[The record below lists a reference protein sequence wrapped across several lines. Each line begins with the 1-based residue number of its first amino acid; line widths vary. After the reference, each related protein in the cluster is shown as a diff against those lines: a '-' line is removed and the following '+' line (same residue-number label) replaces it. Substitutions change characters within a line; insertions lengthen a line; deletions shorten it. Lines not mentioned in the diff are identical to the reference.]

1 MEDPNKIPT
10 LMWSPPRPAVEA
22 RRIRNAASN
31 QAARAR
37 ETPEACAVRRQQNAI
52 RMEVFRGQESEE
64 KAAER
69 KARNAQAMQAA
80 RARETPDQTA
90 ARRAQNAARMVA
102 LRARETPEQRAAR
115 RSLNAARMQASG
127 RTVHFQIPA
136 KSSTTEASRAK
147 EALHDTAESVG
158 MKVLMNDEVMR
169 RAVIAAHRQPL
180 KKRKDREILIMDL
193 DRQDGQR
200 QHVVERA
207 EVTSTGLSP
216 QGNVM
221 ENREAANKFSFEVE

>member
-1 MEDPNKIPT
+1 MLMEDPNKAST
-10 LMWSPPRPAVEA
+10 LMWSPPRPSSVEA
-22 RRIRNAASN
+22 RRLRNAASN

-52 RMEVFRGQESEE
+52 RMEVLRGQESEE

-69 KARNAQAMQAA
+69 RAKNAQAMQAA
-80 RARETPDQTA
+80 RARETPEQTA

-115 RSLNAARMQASG
+115 RSLNAARMQAS
-127 RTVHFQIPA
+127 A
-136 KSSTTEASRAK
+136 ARAK
-147 EALHDTAESVG
+147 ETLQDGGEGVG
-158 MKVLMNDEVMR
+158 LKVFLDDEVMR
-169 RAVIAAHRQPL
+169 RAVLAAHKQPL

-193 DRQDGQR
+193 DRQEGQR

-207 EVTSTGLSP
+207 EIASP
-216 QGNVM
+216 TLHSQGNVI
-221 ENREAANKFSFEVE
+221 EGREATNKFSYEVE

>member
-115 RSLNAARMQASG
+115 RSLNAARMQAS
-127 RTVHFQIPA
+127 
-136 KSSTTEASRAK
+136 RAK